1 MPKIDWPVWILSV
14 SVLLS
19 TITFGVYYY
28 FDRYNHSDQA
38 VVEHQLQSVEAMVRE
53 NPQNPNLRVAVANY
67 YLETG
72 QTDQAIQQSQQALV
86 IDPNN
91 QGAIILLAQVYQK
104 AGQIDDAITQFNRV
118 IELNR
123 DNPLAKIDPRLEMVH
138 YELGTLYDKQGKYDD
153 AVASL
158 KLALEVNKTDADAHY
173 ALGSVYQK
181 QDAHADAV
189 AEFQEALRYIPDF
202 VEAYDGLAIS
212 EAALGEPAKAKYAHA
227 MVLLLRGQSVS
238 AAAQLEELVAQ
249 SPDLKLAY
257 FGLGLAN
264 EKLGKRDEAM
274 QALREFIKTYPND
287 IAAQQALGRLIRG
300 N

>member
-1 MPKIDWPVWILSV
+1 MPRIDWPVWILSA

-19 TITFGVYYY
+19 TITFSVYYY

-38 VVEHQLQSVEAMVRE
+38 VIEHQLQSVEAMVRE

-67 YLETG
+67 YLESG

-138 YELGTLYDKQGKYDD
+138 YELGTLYDKLGKYDD

-158 KLALEVNKTDADAHY
+158 KLALEVSKTDADAHY
-173 ALGSVYQK
+173 ALGIVYQK

-202 VEAYDGLAIS
+202 VEAYDGLATS
-212 EAALGEPAKAKYAHA
+212 ETALGEPAKAKYAHA
-227 MVLLLRGQSVS
+227 MVLLLRGQSAN